1 MPDKPH
7 PDEAPDELLASMAT
21 LRRRTRAARHA
32 YWFPLILFGLLVVA
46 AAPLYVES
54 TERVSMLGLPGDG
67 PPLAALG
74 GDHLEQST
82 ALGWYWLVALLAGYL
97 LSLGWYHWRGERM
110 GLRTPTRAY
119 LRAGII
125 GTLVGLLLPI
135 VLRFLLFQTDASVSG
150 ATSWLTIPVLGLANR
165 GMLPHLI
172 IALGLLVL
180 ARLER
185 SWGLLA
191 VAACFTAAVVAVNG
205 YFHLTEFEP
214 GDLTRYSFLLGAV
227 PPAAILLVG
236 GAAALFANRTARAG
250 RPA

>member
-1 MPDKPH
+1 MSDKPH
-7 PDEAPDELLASMAT
+7 QDEAPGELLASMAT

-32 YWFPLILFGLLVVA
+32 YWFPLILFGLLTVA

-54 TERVSMLGLPGDG
+54 TAPSDGRLPVEVH
-67 PPLAALG
+67 PLAALG
-74 GDHLEQST
+74 GGFLERSA
-82 ALGWYWLVALLAGYL
+82 ALGWYWLAALVAGYL
-97 LSLGWYHWRGERM
+97 LSLGWYRWRGERM

-119 LRAGII
+119 RTAGVV
-125 GTLVGLLLPI
+125 GVLAGLLLPI
-135 VLRFLLFQTDASVSG
+135 VLRFLLLNTDASVSE
-150 ATSWLTIPVLGLANR
+150 ATSWLTIPVLGTAHR

-172 IALGLLVL
+172 IAIGLLVL

-214 GDLTRYSFLLGAV
+214 GDLTRFSFLLGAV

-236 GAAALFANRTARAG
+236 GAAALFANRTVRAG
-250 RPA
+250 RSA